1 MKVELEKHVGVMP
14 SGVQV
19 EFDQFRVFATGPDG
33 NRVLVGYLSFDEK
46 LPLMLVCNQPANVLK
61 ELIEKCSAI
70 TKRTVLSP
78 IPIVEP
84 PEIDNTAG
92 EDYEDDDDN

>member
-1 MKVELEKHVGVMP
+1 MKVELEHHTGVLA
-14 SGVQV
+14 SGTVV

-46 LPLMLVCNQPANVLK
+46 LPLMLLCNQPANVLK

-70 TKRTVLSP
+70 TKRKVLSP

-84 PEIDNTAG
+84 PMIDNTAG
-92 EDYEDDDDN
+92 EDDYEDDDQ